1 MSFVRVQLRRGFS
14 EEWEEG
20 NPILAPGEIG
30 VEQDSGKFKLGNG
43 IDTWADLPY
52 AQATAYDIAVNNGFV
67 GTEQQWLDSLA
78 VNLSIASVQTVEFS
92 EPAQVILGGT
102 HPNRTLTFLIPKGQ
116 QGLTGATGPQGPQG
130 PAGAAGPTNITWQGV
145 WDSQVDYS
153 LNDAV
158 YHDGFAWFSAV
169 DPNVGHEPDES
180 STFWYKVN
188 LNVIGEEGPQ
198 GPEGPPGPG
207 VDNFSELLDVNIIS
221 VQNGDS
227 IVYDSATQK
236 WIPGAPA
243 SSLTDLSDVDISS
256 PANNDSLIYN
266 SSTQTWQA
274 GTTPRTLESLSDVN
288 VVLPQDGHILMY
300 NSGDQKW
307 EPGMRIFV
315 QPPTQTPSNATN
327 GDLWIW

>member
-1 MSFVRVQLRRGFS
+1 MSFVRVQLRRGFA

-30 VEQDSGKFKLGNG
+30 VEQDNGKFKLGNG
-43 IDTWADLPY
+43 IDIWTDLPY
-52 AQATAYDIAVNNGFV
+52 AQATAYDLAVNNGFD
-67 GTEQQWLDSLA
+67 GTEEEWLDSLA
-78 VNLSIASVQTVEFS
+78 VNLSIASVQTVVYG
-92 EPAQVILGGT
+92 EPAEAILGGV
-102 HPNRTLTFLIPKGQ
+102 HPNRTLTFKIPGGQ
-116 QGLTGATGPQGPQG
+116 PGPAGPAGPQGPRG
-130 PAGAAGPTNITWQGV
+130 EAGAAGPTNITWQGV
-145 WDSQVDYS
+145 WSDTVDYS

-169 DPNVGHEPDES
+169 DPNIGHEPDES

-188 LNVIGEEGPQ
+188 LNVVGEEGPQ
-198 GPEGPPGPG
+198 GPAGPPGPG
-207 VDNFSELLDVNIIS
+207 VDNFSELLDVNIVS

-227 IVYDSATQK
+227 IIYDSATQK

-243 SSLTDLSDVDISS
+243 SNLNDLSDVNISS

-274 GTTPRTLESLSDVN
+274 GTTPRSLASLSDVN
-288 VVLPQDGHILMY
+288 VTVPQNDHILMY
-300 NSGDQKW
+300 NSSNSKW

-315 QPPTQTPSNATN
+315 QSPTQTPTDATN